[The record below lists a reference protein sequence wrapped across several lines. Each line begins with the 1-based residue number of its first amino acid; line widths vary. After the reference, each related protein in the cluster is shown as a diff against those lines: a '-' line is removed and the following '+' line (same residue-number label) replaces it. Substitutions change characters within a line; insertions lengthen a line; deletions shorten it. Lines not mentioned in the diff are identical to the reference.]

1 MIRLAGGIPL
11 LSQCLL
17 YKNDQ
22 LIKNIFQCFN
32 VLGKDST
39 NNQDISLF
47 GNMGLIFSSL
57 DIENQKAIIKE
68 LRMVLNSAYLKENI
82 DEGFILVVT
91 QSIDKYL
98 TTLNDKELIKD
109 FIAWAA
115 APLCK
120 MVGAEN
126 AEIVKY
132 GTKYINFSAYDGTY
146 H

>member
-1 MIRLAGGIPL
+1 
-11 LSQCLL
+11 
-17 YKNDQ
+17 
-22 LIKNIFQCFN
+22 
-32 VLGKDST
+32 
-39 NNQDISLF
+39 
-47 GNMGLIFSSL
+47 MGLICLSL

-126 AEIVKY
+126 AELVKY